1 MIVKINGKSETFDN
15 GLNLTELISGKGLV
29 PDHIVVEHNLQIIS
43 KDEWAGITLKENDSV
58 EIVSFVGG
66 G

>member
-1 MIVKINGKSETFDN
+1 MRIKINGKEETVDRQM
-15 GLNLTELISGKGLV
+15 NLMELITAKSLV
-29 PDHIVVEHNLQIIS
+29 PEHVVVEHNFRIIS
-43 KDEWAGITLKENDSV
+43 KADWPGVTVKENDSV

>member
-1 MIVKINGKSETFDN
+1 MVVKINGKDESVSSQMS
-15 GLNLTELISGKGLV
+15 LVELISIKGLV
-29 PDHIVVEHNLQIIS
+29 PEHVVIEHNSRIIP
-43 KDEWAGITLKENDSV
+43 KEEWQGVSLKENDSV

>member
-1 MIVKINGKSETFDN
+1 MVIRINGKKETV
-15 GLNLTELISGKGLV
+15 GKPVNLAELVYEKGLV
-29 PDHIVVEHNLQIIS
+29 PEHIVVEHNMRIVS
-43 KDEWAGITLKENDSV
+43 KDEWSEIRLQENDNI

>member
-1 MIVKINGKSETFDN
+1 MKVRINGRDESAGESSSIFDIVN
-15 GLNLTELISGKGLV
+15 AKGLV
-29 PDHIVVEHNLQIIS
+29 PEHIVVEHNMRIVPRA
-43 KDEWAGITLKENDSV
+43 EWEGITLKENDSV